1 MRRFNIIYKWTGK
14 LRTFD
19 EIDEC
24 FRKLVVVGRLYQ
36 KPLQIC
42 LSENFLPVTCHV
54 WHRGLGIS
62 VGLDD
67 LRRKAARGKS
77 VVVVP
82 LPEWV
87 VN

>member
-1 MRRFNIIYKWTGK
+1 
-14 LRTFD
+14 
-19 EIDEC
+19 
-24 FRKLVVVGRLYQ
+24 LYQ